1 MSISLILLLVVT
13 LVRLAIFA
21 FVIYAAVQGVKA
33 LRKYNRS
40 GEVRKEK
47 AETRRSLGEVL
58 KEHRVR
64 CKMTQEFVAE
74 SLGVSRQAVS
84 KWETGTADPST
95 SNLLALAKLF
105 GVSAEELLR
114 QGRVRVNGQPAALG
128 DQADPES
135 DTVTVDGQPL
145 RRDTRR
151 VYLMLN
157 KPRGYVTTLSDER
170 GRRTAAEL
178 VSGCGARVYPVGRLD
193 MDSEGL
199 LLMTNDGAWMQRLLH
214 PSHQIEKEYRVTVTG
229 PVEGAAQRLAA
240 IRDLEGERI
249 RPARVRELWRD
260 GSKAALS
267 VTIHE
272 GKNRQIRR
280 MCRQAGL
287 AVQRLQRVR
296 EHTLTLGDLPAGQWR
311 YLTQQ
316 ELRDL
321 EGSEKS

>member
-1 MSISLILLLVVT
+1 MEERLQKLLS
-13 LVRLAIFA
+13 
-21 FVIYAAVQGVKA
+21 AAGVCSRRA
-33 LRKYNRS
+33 
-40 GEVRKEK
+40 
-47 AETRRSLGEVL
+47 AETYIAG
-58 KEHRVR
+58 
-64 CKMTQEFVAE
+64 
-74 SLGVSRQAVS
+74 
-84 KWETGTADPST
+84 
-95 SNLLALAKLF
+95 
-105 GVSAEELLR
+105 
-114 QGRVRVNGQPAALG
+114 GRVTVNGRPAELG
-128 DQADPES
+128 QRADPER
-135 DTVTVDGQPL
+135 DDIRVDGKPL
-145 RRDTRR
+145 APRAEH
-151 VYLMLN
+151 VYLLLN
-157 KPRGYVTTLSDER
+157 KPRGYVTTLADER
-170 GRRTAAEL
+170 GRKTVAEL
-178 VSGCGARVYPVGRLD
+178 VKDSGQRVYPVGRLD
-193 MDSEGL
+193 LDSEGL

-287 AVQRLQRVR
+287 AVRRLQRVR